1 MRKIKVVFLEP
12 FKVAEVRE
20 IDASLEG
27 MQKAVRGCIEAAYY
41 FEGTE
46 CVICNDEGKINGM
59 SLNRGV
65 YADDGSLI
73 DIIAGPAFICDCSG
87 ENFDS
92 LSDELIEKY
101 LEEFRYPEV
110 FFNIKGEITGIKIID

>member
-12 FKVAEVRE
+12 LKVAEVRE

-41 FEGTE
+41 FEGAE

-65 YADDGSLI
+65 YADDGTLI

>member
-12 FKVAEVRE
+12 LKVAEVRE

-59 SLNRGV
+59 N
-65 YADDGSLI
+65 AKPQI
-73 DIIAGPAFICDCSG
+73 P
-87 ENFDS
+87 
-92 LSDELIEKY
+92 
-101 LEEFRYPEV
+101 FRRCQDQV
-110 FFNIKGEITGIKIID
+110 